1 MSQGAFPSIASL
13 RPIRFGVLCDGP
25 KIPTWQARSIE
36 ELRRVPG
43 TSLALVVFS
52 ADKLPDGSRPTSLLF
67 RAYVASRPPR
77 SLRPVDMALA
87 FQGVPSLQCN
97 TTTRDGLARRYDESD
112 VRRIR
117 AFDLDFLLQCGSGVP
132 DGEILRGARYGVW
145 SFQHEDEPRYGGIL
159 ASLWPIYDGDA
170 VTVGVLRRSAGA
182 VDNGIALRNGYFRT
196 ALHSLR
202 QNVDEMHFGVVGWP
216 ANMCQDLRLGQTAYL
231 EGPAAGTP
239 VVVSRILSNRQMM
252 RFLVRQTR
260 HAIRRAAR
268 AAFRHE
274 EWCIGVADVPI
285 NRFLEARGE
294 KRVRWLDP
302 PERGRF
308 IADPFGA
315 QIDGVTH
322 ILYEDFRYATSKGVI
337 GTIEAAASGPPR
349 IPQVAIELPVH
360 ASYPYLVV
368 DRGEIYCI
376 PETNESREIGL
387 HRAVDF
393 PTRWEKV
400 GTLVS
405 GVAALDPTVFRH
417 EGRWWLTCTDRDV
430 GENMPLFVW
439 HARNLE
445 GPWEPHALNPVKAD
459 IRSSRPAGTPFVH
472 GAILYRPAQD
482 CSRMYG
488 GGIVIN
494 RIVRLTPTEFAEEPA
509 ATVEP
514 FSESPF
520 PDGIHTL
527 SGVGDITLI
536 DSKRHRFVPSAIPY
550 VLRNRPVPGRDR
562 TMSHRIERG

>member
-13 RPIRFGVLCDGP
+13 RPVRFGVLCDGP

-43 TSLALVVFS
+43 TSLALVVFP
-52 ADKLPDGSRPTSLLF
+52 ADRWPDGSRPTSLLF

-145 SFQHEDEPRYGGIL
+145 SFQHEDEPRYGG
-159 ASLWPIYDGDA
+159 
-170 VTVGVLRRSAGA
+170 VLRRSAGA

-268 AAFRHE
+268 AAF
-274 EWCIGVADVPI
+274 
-285 NRFLEARGE
+285 
-294 KRVRWLDP
+294 
-302 PERGRF
+302 
-308 IADPFGA
+308 
-315 QIDGVTH
+315 
-322 ILYEDFRYATSKGVI
+322 
-337 GTIEAAASGPPR
+337 
-349 IPQVAIELPVH
+349 
-360 ASYPYLVV
+360 
-368 DRGEIYCI
+368 
-376 PETNESREIGL
+376 
-387 HRAVDF
+387 
-393 PTRWEKV
+393 
-400 GTLVS
+400 
-405 GVAALDPTVFRH
+405 
-417 EGRWWLTCTDRDV
+417 
-430 GENMPLFVW
+430 
-439 HARNLE
+439 
-445 GPWEPHALNPVKAD
+445 
-459 IRSSRPAGTPFVH
+459 
-472 GAILYRPAQD
+472 
-482 CSRMYG
+482 
-488 GGIVIN
+488 
-494 RIVRLTPTEFAEEPA
+494 
-509 ATVEP
+509 
-514 FSESPF
+514 
-520 PDGIHTL
+520 
-527 SGVGDITLI
+527 
-536 DSKRHRFVPSAIPY
+536 
-550 VLRNRPVPGRDR
+550 
-562 TMSHRIERG
+562 

>member
-1 MSQGAFPSIASL
+1 
-13 RPIRFGVLCDGP
+13 
-25 KIPTWQARSIE
+25 
-36 ELRRVPG
+36 
-43 TSLALVVFS
+43 
-52 ADKLPDGSRPTSLLF
+52 
-67 RAYVASRPPR
+67 
-77 SLRPVDMALA
+77 
-87 FQGVPSLQCN
+87 
-97 TTTRDGLARRYDESD
+97 
-112 VRRIR
+112 
-117 AFDLDFLLQCGSGVP
+117 
-132 DGEILRGARYGVW
+132 VW

-349 IPQVAIELPVH
+349 IPRIAIELPVH

-482 CSRMYG
+482 CSRRYG

-494 RIVRLTPTEFAEEPA
+494 RIVRLTPTEFVEEPA

>member
-1 MSQGAFPSIASL
+1 MDSVGPRALSFVTKNGASESPTCPSTDS
-13 RPIRFGVLCDGP
+13 
-25 KIPTWQARSIE
+25 
-36 ELRRVPG
+36 
-43 TSLALVVFS
+43 
-52 ADKLPDGSRPTSLLF
+52 
-67 RAYVASRPPR
+67 
-77 SLRPVDMALA
+77 
-87 FQGVPSLQCN
+87 
-97 TTTRDGLARRYDESD
+97 
-112 VRRIR
+112 
-117 AFDLDFLLQCGSGVP
+117 
-132 DGEILRGARYGVW
+132 
-145 SFQHEDEPRYGGIL
+145 
-159 ASLWPIYDGDA
+159 
-170 VTVGVLRRSAGA
+170 
-182 VDNGIALRNGYFRT
+182 
-196 ALHSLR
+196 
-202 QNVDEMHFGVVGWP
+202 
-216 ANMCQDLRLGQTAYL
+216 
-231 EGPAAGTP
+231 
-239 VVVSRILSNRQMM
+239 
-252 RFLVRQTR
+252 
-260 HAIRRAAR
+260 
-268 AAFRHE
+268 
-274 EWCIGVADVPI
+274 
-285 NRFLEARGE
+285 
-294 KRVRWLDP
+294 
-302 PERGRF
+302 
-308 IADPFGA
+308 
-315 QIDGVTH
+315 
-322 ILYEDFRYATSKGVI
+322 SKAVI
-337 GTIEAAASGPPR
+337 GTVEAAASGPPR
-349 IPQVAIELPVH
+349 IPRVAIDLPVH

-472 GAILYRPAQD
+472 GANLYRPAQD

-494 RIVRLTPTEFAEEPA
+494 RVVRLTPTEFAEEPA

-536 DSKRHRFVPSAIPY
+536 DSKRHRFIPSAIPY

-562 TMSHRIERG
+562 ARSHRIERG